1 METQMKCVCLC
12 IAGALAALVVR
23 RNSQEFAALIGI
35 AVISITGVLL
45 LELLDP
51 VLTFAQSLQEKA
63 KLSRG
68 VYLPVLKTL
77 AISLIGETGKNICED
92 AGEKTIGGVLQL
104 SSGIAA
110 FYVMLPLLQ
119 SLLDLLDQIL

>member
-1 METQMKCVCLC
+1 MDTQLKCVCLC
-12 IAGALAALVVR
+12 IAGALVSLVVR

-35 AVISITGVLL
+35 GVILMTGVFVLQ
-45 LELLDP
+45 LLDP
-51 VLTFAQSLQEKA
+51 VMTFAQSLQEKA

-68 VYLPVLKTL
+68 VYIPVLKTL
-77 AISLIGETGKNICED
+77 AIGLIGEIGKNICED
-92 AGEKTIGGVLQL
+92 AGEKAIGGVLQL